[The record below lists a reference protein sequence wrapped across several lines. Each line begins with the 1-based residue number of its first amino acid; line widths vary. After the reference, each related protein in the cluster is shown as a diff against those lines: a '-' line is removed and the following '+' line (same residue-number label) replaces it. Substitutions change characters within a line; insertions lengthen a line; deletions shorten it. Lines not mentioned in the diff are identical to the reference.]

1 MSARVARRLLARAAR
16 DGAHLSTLGA
26 DALQVAGNLSPALRA
41 EISANFRP
49 VFELVAAREDDEAR
63 VLVARA
69 SALHGWTP
77 DDESAAQEAMDHDA
91 RAALTWL
98 RWCASGG
105 DARALVRNLS
115 PTTRAARA
123 TSKRQETAR

>member
-16 DGAHLSTLGA
+16 DGAHLWTLGA

-41 EISANFRP
+41 EIGAHFRS
-49 VFELVAAREDDEAR
+49 VFELVAAAEDREAAQ
-63 VLVARA
+63 LIARA

-77 DDESAAQEAMDHDA
+77 DDESAAQEAMDRDA

-98 RWCASGG
+98 RWFSEGG
-105 DARALVRNLS
+105 DARALVKDLAPAPRMG
-115 PTTRAARA
+115 RA
-123 TSKRQETAR
+123 TSKRRETTR